1 MESNN
6 NLLKFVET
14 LRNTID
20 EVKNDWTSKERE
32 TFIFNRLENLEFI
45 ESADFIKSNKNVINK
60 LKEVYNS
67 NDSTKFT
74 TEDLKKIFPNIDINK
89 IYIIQEPFGSKASP
103 DFLFITIKGLFGLE
117 DKSSKNGK
125 VSFNTGTP
133 GGNKFIMYYDRKAN
147 KIFLLTGKQ
156 WGWDYTTESEY
167 KKFTQDMIEYCS
179 KEFKRRF
186 GHLKKLDYYAR
197 PMLVDKNKIKDICD
211 KDEKDVNEMLIRY
224 L

>member
-74 TEDLKKIFPNIDINK
+74 TEDLKKIFPNIYINK
-89 IYIIQEPFGSKASP
+89 IY
-103 DFLFITIKGLFGLE
+103 
-117 DKSSKNGK
+117 
-125 VSFNTGTP
+125 
-133 GGNKFIMYYDRKAN
+133 
-147 KIFLLTGKQ
+147 
-156 WGWDYTTESEY
+156 
-167 KKFTQDMIEYCS
+167 
-179 KEFKRRF
+179 
-186 GHLKKLDYYAR
+186 
-197 PMLVDKNKIKDICD
+197 
-211 KDEKDVNEMLIRY
+211 
-224 L
+224 